1 MRPGL
6 AVAALVALAAV
17 PAGAQERRDLSG
29 RVLAADSTPLR
40 WVSVL
45 VLDAPRRDS
54 AVTDR
59 DGRFSFSA
67 VPRVPLRLAIR
78 ALGVQPDTVA
88 VASGVDTLTIYVRPL
103 SIDLPPLVIVGVQ
116 EQVAR
121 ARFENSAQQ
130 SVTSLAPADLTR
142 TPGLFESDVVR
153 VVQLLPGSVAKNDY
167 TIGYNVR
174 GGEADQNLIQL
185 DGIPILNP
193 SHLGGLFSTFDVN
206 AVDRTDFYTGG
217 FPAWYPGRLS
227 SVLDVDVRPGNA
239 RSTDVRGQVS
249 LLSSKVL
256 VEGPVAGATY
266 LVSARRT
273 YADAVVSA
281 FTKEVLPYYF
291 TDAIGKVTV
300 PAGRGKLSLTGY
312 WGRDVFDFRLVEPDA
327 DRDAIDLEFN
337 WGNHLMGLNWRL
349 PLGRTAVLD
358 TRIGASAFTSRLG
371 IEPDFA
377 RFTNTARLYTAQTVF
392 APNPDG
398 RHDLRI
404 GAGVEAYRMDYAVG
418 SGALEIMLS
427 EASYRPTVW
436 AAYADDQWRAGDRV
450 ILRPGLR
457 VEHVTGP
464 DRTVLSPRMTAKLFL
479 TPTTAVT
486 ASAGRYHQV
495 IHSIRD
501 QELPVTIYE
510 FWIGADRL
518 VPIGRADHFVLGLER
533 WLGGAWQATVEGYR
547 KNYAGLVTPNR
558 AQNFGAFGDEFILT
572 DGWAWGAD
580 ALLRKH
586 EGRLRGWLAYGFAR
600 AERRRAA
607 GEAYPPGHD
616 RRHTLNLVLFWS
628 GPLGADI
635 GLRWGY
641 GSPLPYTGFVGE
653 WEHRQ
658 YDATGHRF
666 EESFREPI
674 GAELNGERYPNY
686 NRLDLSLRWDFTKW
700 GIRWEPYLQVAN
712 VYNRKNVFL
721 YFFDYG
727 DAPPTRTGV
736 SQIPLLPTFGVEFS
750 W

>member
-1 MRPGL
+1 VRPDL

-193 SHLGGLFSTFDVN
+193 SHLGGLFSTFDAN
-206 AVDRTDFYTGG
+206 AVARTDFYSGG

-227 SVLDVDVRPGNA
+227 SVLDVDLRTGND
-239 RSTDVRGQVS
+239 SSLDVHGQVS
-249 LLSSKVL
+249 LLSSKLL
-256 VEGPVAGATY
+256 VEGPLAGATY
-266 LVSARRT
+266 LLSARRT
-273 YADAVVSA
+273 YADQVVRA
-281 FTKEVLPYYF
+281 FSSEELPYYF
-291 TDAIGKVTV
+291 TDLVGKVTV
-300 PAGRGKLSLTGY
+300 PAGRGQVSLTGY
-312 WGRDVFDFRLVEPDA
+312 WGRDVFDFRLVQESDT
-327 DRDAIDLEFN
+327 RDPIDLEFN
-337 WGNHLMGLNWRL
+337 WGNALAGLNWRL
-349 PLGRTAVLD
+349 PLGRTARLD
-358 TRIGASAFTSRLG
+358 TRIGWSAFTSRLG

-377 RFTNTARLYTAQTVF
+377 RFTNTARLFTAHTTL

-398 RHDLRI
+398 AHDIRV
-404 GAGVEAYRMDYAVG
+404 GAGVEAYRMEYGLG
-418 SGALEIMLS
+418 SGALSATLF
-427 EASYRPTVW
+427 EAEYRPTVW
-436 AAYADDQWRAGDRV
+436 SAFADDQWHAGTRL

-457 VEHVTGP
+457 VEHVTGAE
-464 DRTVLSPRMTAKLFL
+464 RTLLSPRLTAKLFL
-479 TPTTAVT
+479 TPSFALTG
-486 ASAGRYHQV
+486 SAGRYHQV

-510 FWIGADRL
+510 FWIGADRF
-518 VPIGRADHFVLGLER
+518 VPVGRADHFVLGLER
-533 WLGGAWQATVEGYR
+533 WMGDSWQLTVEGYR
-547 KNYAGLVTPNR
+547 KNYDGLVTPNS
-558 AQNFGAFGDEFILT
+558 AQDLGVFGDEFIPT
-572 DGWAWGAD
+572 DGWAWGGD
-580 ALLRKH
+580 VLVRKH
-586 EGRLRGWLAYGFAR
+586 AGALRGWLAYGFTR
-600 AERRRAA
+600 AERRQAD

-616 RRHTLNLVLFWS
+616 RRHTLNLVLFLS
-628 GPLGADI
+628 GPLGADV
-635 GLRWGY
+635 GVRWGL

-653 WEHRQ
+653 WDHRR
-658 YDATGHRF
+658 YDATRHRF
-666 EESFREPI
+666 EDANREPI
-674 GAELNGERYPNY
+674 NAGINGERFPVY

-727 DAPPTRTGV
+727 DVPPTRTGV
-736 SQIPLLPTFGVEFS
+736 SQIPLLPTFGIEFS